1 MTTEEFKN
9 SVLPVS
15 RKIYPMLK
23 RILKNE
29 EETRDALQD
38 LMLKLWDK
46 RFELT
51 KCNNQDAYIVTMAK
65 NYSFDLL
72 KKKRP
77 SAIGEK
83 EEYKILQLEADG
95 TDHETKEKF
104 EQVQKVIATLP
115 EKYRTV
121 IEMRDIDG
129 FSFEEI
135 KQMTGFEVPYI
146 RVILSRARQ
155 KVKEEVEKIYNYED
169 KRQFARQIL

>member
-38 LMLKLWDK
+38 LMLKLWNK

-51 KCNNQDAYIVTMAK
+51 SCKNQDAYIVTMAK

-77 SAIGEK
+77 SAMGKK
-83 EEYKILQLEADG
+83 EEFKLLNLEAGG
-95 TDHETKEKF
+95 TNHEMKEKF
-104 EQVQKVIATLP
+104 EHVKKVIERLP

-129 FSFEEI
+129 FSFDEI
-135 KQMTGFEVPYI
+135 KEMTGLEVPYI
-146 RVILSRARQ
+146 RVILSRARHN
-155 KVKEEVEKIYNYED
+155 VKEEVEKIYNYED

>member
-23 RILKNE
+23 RILKDE
-29 EETRDALQD
+29 EETRDALQE
-38 LMLKLWDK
+38 LMLKLWNK

-51 KCNNQDAYIVTMAK
+51 KCENPDAYITTVAK

-77 SAIGEK
+77 STMGEK
-83 EEYKILQLEADG
+83 ENYKMLNLEATG
-95 TDHETKEKF
+95 LSHEIKEKYD
-104 EQVQKVIATLP
+104 QVQMVIEKLP
-115 EKYRTV
+115 DKYRK
-121 IEMRDIDG
+121 IIMLRDIDG

-135 KQMTGFEVPYI
+135 KAMTGFEVPYI

-155 KVKEEVEKIYNYED
+155 KVKEEVEKIYSYED
-169 KRQFARQIL
+169 KRQFAREIL

>member
-1 MTTEEFKN
+1 MTTEEFENK
-9 SVLPVS
+9 VLPVS
-15 RKIYPMLK
+15 RNIYPMLK

-38 LMLKLWDK
+38 LMVKLWDK
-46 RFELT
+46 RFELA
-51 KCNNQDAYIVTMAK
+51 KCKNQNAYIVTMAK

-77 SAIGEK
+77 KAMGKNEK
-83 EEYKILQLEADG
+83 YKILNLEANG
-95 TDHETKEKF
+95 TDHDLKEKF
-104 EQVQKVIATLP
+104 EHVQKVIEQLP
-115 EKYRTV
+115 EKYQKV

-135 KQMTGFEVPYI
+135 KAITGFEVPYI

-155 KVKEEVEKIYNYED
+155 KVKEEVEKIYDYEN
-169 KRQFARQIL
+169 KKQFARQIL